1 MIYYT
6 WKKRSVHMRLSKQEK
21 EYIKKMA
28 NVLKDSEIADELTRI
43 SIGFGIKER
52 VNKRQVTGVRTRMG
66 IKKSPGRGVN
76 RVKRDK
82 KDE

>member
-1 MIYYT
+1 
-6 WKKRSVHMRLSKQEK
+6 MRLSKQEK
-21 EYIKKMA
+21 EYVKKMA

-43 SIGFGIKER
+43 RMDFGIKEK

>member
-1 MIYYT
+1 
-6 WKKRSVHMRLSKQEK
+6 MRLSKQEK

-43 SIGFGIKER
+43 RIGFGIKER

-66 IKKSPGRGVN
+66 IRIRN
-76 RVKRDK
+76 RMRIRSHIRSRIRMRSKIRNRI
-82 KDE
+82 

>member
-1 MIYYT
+1 
-6 WKKRSVHMRLSKQEK
+6 MRLSKQEK

-28 NVLKDSEIADELTRI
+28 NVLKDTEIADELTRI
-43 SIGFGIKER
+43 RMDFGIKEK

-66 IKKSPGRGVN
+66 IKKSPGRGFN

>member
-1 MIYYT
+1 
-6 WKKRSVHMRLSKQEK
+6 MRLSKLEK

-28 NVLKDSEIADELTRI
+28 NVLKDTEIADELTRI
-43 SIGFGIKER
+43 RMDFGIKEK

>member
-1 MIYYT
+1 
-6 WKKRSVHMRLSKQEK
+6 MRLSKKEK

-28 NVLKDSEIADELTRI
+28 NVLKDTEIADELTRI
-43 SIGFGIKER
+43 RMDFGIKEK